1 MGVEIKMKDI
11 DKERDSLT
19 YEDLSDKGIDTSQ
32 IAVCKKIRQL
42 AKLNRILLD
51 ETEHRSGL
59 NKHLFD
65 YIEYCGLNVL
75 DFIKMYLSNLQPYMI
90 ERRKDQ
96 EKQKSFIC
104 VLDNLYRISVY
115 IKLDSTQFEE
125 VIVSF
130 HEDNKRGIAKSNDL
144 IKVTSSRYVP
154 VFADSVCSHM
164 GEKYVVKVFIQRGLK
179 VFPIEIAAIK
189 CKDVFIVERNG
200 INQLLLSYCNEYIR
214 DLYTSDLNIDFDRI
228 DVFTML
234 QQISFTSYGNDAFS
248 SISLLV
254 DSLCVQHDQFSKA
267 AADSALITFVQ
278 SLKLTKEQADELKL
292 LLDKKYTVTSI
303 KGIDLILYR
312 VKENLAI
319 TLND

>member
-1 MGVEIKMKDI
+1 MRDI
-11 DKERDSLT
+11 SKERDSLT

-42 AKLNRILLD
+42 AKLDRISLD

-130 HEDNKRGIAKSNDL
+130 REEAKSNDI
-144 IKVTSSRYVP
+144 IKVTPSRYVP
-154 VFADSVCSHM
+154 IFADSVCSHM
-164 GEKYVVKVFIQRGLK
+164 DEKYVVKVFIQR
-179 VFPIEIAAIK
+179 
-189 CKDVFIVERNG
+189 
-200 INQLLLSYCNEYIR
+200 
-214 DLYTSDLNIDFDRI
+214 
-228 DVFTML
+228 
-234 QQISFTSYGNDAFS
+234 
-248 SISLLV
+248 
-254 DSLCVQHDQFSKA
+254 
-267 AADSALITFVQ
+267 
-278 SLKLTKEQADELKL
+278 
-292 LLDKKYTVTSI
+292 
-303 KGIDLILYR
+303 
-312 VKENLAI
+312 
-319 TLND
+319 

>member
-1 MGVEIKMKDI
+1 MRDI
-11 DKERDSLT
+11 SKERDSLT

-42 AKLNRILLD
+42 AKLDRISLD

-65 YIEYCGLNVL
+65 SIEYCGLNVL

-90 ERRKDQ
+90 EHRKDQ

-130 HEDNKRGIAKSNDL
+130 REEAKSNDI
-144 IKVTSSRYVP
+144 IKVTPSRYVP
-154 VFADSVCSHM
+154 IFADSVCSHM
-164 GEKYVVKVFIQRGLK
+164 DEKYVVKVFIQRGLK
-179 VFPIEIAAIK
+179 VFPIEIAAMK

-200 INQLLLSYCNEYIR
+200 IDQLLLSYCNEYIR
-214 DLYTSDLNIDFDRI
+214 DLYTSDLNIDFDQI
-228 DVFTML
+228 DVFIML
-234 QQISFTSYGNDAFS
+234 QQISFISYGNDVFS
-248 SISLLV
+248 SISLLI
-254 DSLCVQHDQFSKA
+254 DSLCAQHDQFSKA
-267 AADSALITFVQ
+267 VADSALITFVQ

-292 LLDKKYTVTSI
+292 LLNKKYTVTSI

-319 TLND
+319 ALND